1 MGIPP
6 DFVVMLTPMIEMSL
20 QQQVGMT
27 IAELNTEEKAKLCE
41 APAHFMHAEGD
52 NFVVL
57 ENSQKVHAAYKGQNK
72 AIKTFPGD
80 HNTERPD
87 AAIKDAIA
95 FLKTNLN

>member
-1 MGIPP
+1 M
-6 DFVVMLTPMIEMSL
+6 
-20 QQQVGMT
+20 
-27 IAELNTEEKAKLCE
+27 AELDTESKAKNCE

-72 AIKTFPGD
+72 VLKTFAGD
-80 HNTERPD
+80 HNTERPED
-87 AAIKDAIA
+87 ALNDAIN

>member
-6 DFVVMLTPMIEMSL
+6 EFVAMLQPMIEMNL

-27 IAELNTEEKAKLCE
+27 IESLDTEAKAKSCE

-57 ENSQKVHAAYKGQNK
+57 ENS
-72 AIKTFPGD
+72 
-80 HNTERPD
+80 
-87 AAIKDAIA
+87 
-95 FLKTNLN
+95 